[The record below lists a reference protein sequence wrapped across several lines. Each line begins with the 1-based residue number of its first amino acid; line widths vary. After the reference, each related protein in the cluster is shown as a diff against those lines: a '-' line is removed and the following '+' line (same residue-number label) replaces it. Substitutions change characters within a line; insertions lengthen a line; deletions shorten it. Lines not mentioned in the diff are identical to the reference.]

1 MTMNNVNLQPV
12 TKTISNE
19 QISDYANASGDR
31 NLLHLDDTFAASTQ
45 FGGIIAH
52 GMLTL
57 AFLNEMLVRSFG
69 EYWLKN
75 GSLKVRFKGAAY
87 PNDKLTS
94 AGNLIKQ
101 TTDSNQQQLNYS
113 ILVSNHKDEEI
124 ITGNIR
130 VAVPNNETIYE

>member
-75 GSLKVRFKGAAY
+75 GSLKVSFKGAAN
-87 PNDKLTS
+87 PNDKMTS
-94 AGNLIKQ
+94 AGNLI
-101 TTDSNQQQLNYS
+101 
-113 ILVSNHKDEEI
+113 
-124 ITGNIR
+124 
-130 VAVPNNETIYE
+130 